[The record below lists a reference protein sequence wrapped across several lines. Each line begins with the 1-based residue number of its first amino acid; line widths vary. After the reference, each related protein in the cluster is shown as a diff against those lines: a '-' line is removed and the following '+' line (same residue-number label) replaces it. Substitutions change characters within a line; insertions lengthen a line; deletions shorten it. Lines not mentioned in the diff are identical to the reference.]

1 MIKPIRFITPVEC
14 AEGGSIGI
22 YESEGGLPIV
32 RTHDAIAGH
41 VVNVEI
47 RDTEELNILRDALNE
62 FYGGHDMYTTPEQ
75 IRKRIGDPL
84 TDADIEQR
92 FSDNGTKKEKQA

>member
-1 MIKPIRFITPVEC
+1 MIKPIRFLTTIEC

-22 YESEGGLPIV
+22 YESEGGLPII

-47 RDTEELNILRDALNE
+47 RDTQELKRLREALNE
-62 FYGGHDMYTTPEQ
+62 FYGGLNKTQ
-75 IRKRIGDPL
+75 NL
-84 TDADIEQR
+84 
-92 FSDNGTKKEKQA
+92 

>member
-1 MIKPIRFITPVEC
+1 MIKPIRFLTTIEC

-22 YESEGGLPIV
+22 YESEGGLPII

-47 RDTEELNILRDALNE
+47 RDSQELTTLRKALNE
-62 FYGGHDMYTTPEQ
+62 FYGGLRCNKCDIDVATRGTEVL
-75 IRKRIGDPL
+75 KRRRG
-84 TDADIEQR
+84 
-92 FSDNGTKKEKQA
+92 